1 MMTKICFEIRIILE
15 KGYVG
20 RNNFEKI
27 ILKKIILENINSEKI
42 ILENIE
48 EA

>member
-20 RNNFEKI
+20 RNDFEEM
-27 ILKKIILENINSEKI
+27 ILEK
-42 ILENIE
+42 
-48 EA
+48 

>member
-1 MMTKICFEIRIILE
+1 MMSKICFEIRIILE

-27 ILKKIILENINSEKI
+27 ILKNINSEKI